1 MKFEFEN
8 KILSMVWDILGIT
21 YKTDHYVIYIHGNR
35 DILTV
40 QGDMVTDPSTLT
52 KLFLLGNTQK
62 AINLS

>member
-1 MKFEFEN
+1 
-8 KILSMVWDILGIT
+8 MVWDILGIT

-35 DILTV
+35 DILIV
-40 QGDMVTDPSTLT
+40 QGDMVTDPSTLI